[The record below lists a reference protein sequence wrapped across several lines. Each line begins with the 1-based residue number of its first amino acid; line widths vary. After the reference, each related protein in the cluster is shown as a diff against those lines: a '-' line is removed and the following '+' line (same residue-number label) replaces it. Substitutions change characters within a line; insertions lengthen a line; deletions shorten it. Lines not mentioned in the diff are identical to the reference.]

1 MNLEELQLIAS
12 IAQSITTVG
21 VLLVWV
27 IFAEKRRI
35 RLAEAIIDDWHDLR
49 HEKLRE
55 QRQSDNTKASD

>member
-1 MNLEELQLIAS
+1 MSLEELQLIAT

-27 IFAEKRRI
+27 IFAEKRRV

-55 QRQSDNTKASD
+55 QRQSENKQASD